1 MSRDPLA
8 VRRGQSIKM
17 HFGQKLTF
25 GTLGL
30 VALFT
35 LSSYGPAL
43 FPLLSIATLGC
54 IVAGFVMFPTLGV
67 QVPLVLNPLAPSEPF
82 PDEEHARNY
91 KRAITLNGEALPI
104 SPFPKRMTLSI
115 TLKNPSVLAGIGI
128 GSTVYTILYLMA
140 GKAFLHTTAFGS
152 GLFYMEY
159 VIGYIT
165 VVLLL
170 LSMLWLKERTI
181 LRHANIAI
189 GTRSDASGMSSRLR
203 TIRYHFRDMGGGYRG
218 GYSADFERYAQDRL
232 ALVLYDST
240 RPDRSKPS
248 CGFFFH
254 RIEMNSAA

>member
-1 MSRDPLA
+1 MD
-8 VRRGQSIKM
+8 
-17 HFGQKLTF
+17 FGQKLTI
-25 GTLGL
+25 GTLSL

-54 IVAGFVMFPTLGV
+54 IVAGFVVFPRLGME
-67 QVPLVLNPLAPSEPF
+67 VPLVLNPLAPSEPF
-82 PDEEHARNY
+82 ADEQHARNY
-91 KRAITLNGEALPI
+91 KNSITLNGESLPI

-115 TLKNPSVLAGIGI
+115 ALKNAFVLAGMGV

-152 GLFYMEY
+152 SLFYMEY

-165 VVLLL
+165 ILMLL
-170 LSMLWLKERTI
+170 LSTTWLKERRI
-181 LRHANIAI
+181 LSRANIAI
-189 GTRSDASGMSSRLR
+189 GTRSDVTGMGARLR
-203 TIRYHFRDMGGGYRG
+203 TIQYQFRDARAGYRG
-218 GYSADFERYAQDRL
+218 GYSADFEKYAQDHL
-232 ALVLYDST
+232 ALVLYDS
-240 RPDRSKPS
+240 RHPDRSKPS